1 MIYHKFQKYRKRFFL
16 AAFVY
21 LLIFAAELLYDSIP
35 DEIYAIQGN
44 EEEIHF
50 SLPVTVEKTEKS
62 LPVFRNNSIKLNQ
75 NVNLNQDYQVSCKF
89 LSLIP
94 VKEVA
99 VHVVEK
105 RYVMPSGIPIGIYT
119 KTKGILII
127 GTGKV
132 TASDGL
138 VYEPADQIVQS
149 GDYILSVNGKTVS
162 RKEELVELVNAS
174 GGKAVVLKILREEK
188 TIELKIKPVLLQ
200 DNSYKLGIWVRDDM
214 AGVGTLTY
222 ICQDLKYGALGH
234 PVSDGDT
241 GTMIRLAEGKV
252 YDTDI
257 VGIVKGKDGSPGE
270 LTGVINYKEE
280 NCLGNIE
287 ENTPTGINGT
297 LNKMPEEMEDAYVE
311 VGMKQDIHTGEAY
324 ILSSLDGS
332 LQQYRIDIDEV
343 DLNCKEEN
351 KGILFHVTDDLLL
364 SETGGIVQ
372 GMSGSPI
379 LQDGKIIGAVTHVF
393 ISDATKGYG
402 VFIEKML
409 EH

>member
-89 LSLIP
+89 LNLIP

-174 GGKAVVLKILREEK
+174 GGKEIGRA
-188 TIELKIKPVLLQ
+188 
-200 DNSYKLGIWVRDDM
+200 
-214 AGVGTLTY
+214 
-222 ICQDLKYGALGH
+222 
-234 PVSDGDT
+234 
-241 GTMIRLAEGKV
+241 
-252 YDTDI
+252 
-257 VGIVKGKDGSPGE
+257 
-270 LTGVINYKEE
+270 
-280 NCLGNIE
+280 
-287 ENTPTGINGT
+287 
-297 LNKMPEEMEDAYVE
+297 
-311 VGMKQDIHTGEAY
+311 
-324 ILSSLDGS
+324 
-332 LQQYRIDIDEV
+332 
-343 DLNCKEEN
+343 
-351 KGILFHVTDDLLL
+351 HV
-364 SETGGIVQ
+364 
-372 GMSGSPI
+372 
-379 LQDGKIIGAVTHVF
+379 
-393 ISDATKGYG
+393 
-402 VFIEKML
+402 
-409 EH
+409 

>member
-89 LSLIP
+89 LNLIP

-297 LNKMPEEMEDAYVE
+297 LNKMLEEMEDAYVE